1 MANNFAN
8 PACDYWGLLGYQRGG
23 VVLNLQHRQHG
34 MSLVELAIG
43 LVIIGSLL
51 ALAAPSYTAWI
62 QNTKIRTTAEA
73 ILNGLQLAR
82 TEAVRRNAQIR
93 FNLTDTLTATCVVS
107 ANGTNWI
114 VSFDDPSGLCANG
127 LLNEAQDAGD
137 SAVSPAPRMI
147 QVRPSSEGS
156 TGVAVAADQSSI
168 MFNGLGRVIPVP
180 GAAININV
188 SNPAA
193 GTCATIG
200 GGGGPVRCMRVAVS
214 AGGQIRLC
222 DPARANTDP
231 VGC

>member
-1 MANNFAN
+1 MANNVAN
-8 PACDYWGLLGYQRGG
+8 APRDNRRVLGNQSGGL
-23 VVLNLQHRQHG
+23 VLSLKHPQHG

-62 QNTKIRTTAEA
+62 HNTKIRTTAEA

-107 ANGTNWI
+107 ASGANWI
-114 VSFDDPSGLCANG
+114 VSFDDPSGLCTNG
-127 LLNEAQDAGD
+127 LLNEALDAGD

-156 TGVAVAADQSSI
+156 TGVTVAADQSVI
-168 MFNGLGRVIPVP
+168 VFNGLGRVTPVP
-180 GAAININV
+180 GATININV
-188 SNPAA
+188 SNPTA
-193 GTCATIG
+193 GTCATVG
-200 GGGGPVRCMRVAVS
+200 GGGGPVRCMRVAIS
-214 AGGQIRLC
+214 AGGQIRMC

-231 VGC
+231 AGC